1 MKPKAKKRK
10 PKKPPKKK
18 PVAYVWTPIQTQRR
32 K

>member
-18 PVAYVWTPIQTQRR
+18 PVAYIWKPLNQRR